1 MEKEQTDI
9 YARVTRHIVEAIEA
23 GAGTFRLPWH
33 VSGCKRFRPQNAL
46 SQSHYRG
53 VNVLALWAT
62 AEARGYESGTWA
74 TYGQWCELGAQV
86 RKGEKSTPVALW
98 KVTERKRKSEDEEA
112 VTRDGMYA
120 CGYAVF
126 NAAQVDGYRPP
137 EPPPLAESERVA
149 KAEAFFDDIAADVR
163 TGGEVACYD
172 RAADCIRMP
181 AFASFRESTGYYSVL
196 GHELTHWTGAAH
208 RLNRNLA
215 NRFGSEAYAME
226 ELVAELG
233 AAFLCATL
241 GLTNEP
247 RSDHAAY
254 LTSWLR
260 VLKQDKRAIFTAA
273 SQAQKAVDWL
283 TDATNAAPH
292 RTA

>member
-23 GAGTFRLPWH
+23 GAGRFRLPWH
-33 VSGCKRFRPQNAL
+33 VTGTPRFRPRNAM
-46 SQSHYRG
+46 SQSAYRG

-98 KVTERKRKSEDEEA
+98 KVTERKRKGEDEEA
-112 VTRDGMYA
+112 VLQGGFYA

-137 EPPPLAESERVA
+137 EPLVLPEAERVA
-149 KAEAFFDDIAADVR
+149 KAEAFFADIAADVR
-163 TGGEVACYD
+163 TGGQVACYD
-172 RAADCIRMP
+172 RAADCVHIP
-181 AFASFRESTGYYSVL
+181 PFAAFREAAGYYSVL

-208 RLNRNLA
+208 RLNRDLA
-215 NRFGSEAYAME
+215 HRFGSEAYAME

-233 AAFLCATL
+233 AAFLCSAL
-241 GLTNEP
+241 GLSNDP
-247 RSDHAAY
+247 RPDHAAY
-254 LTSWLR
+254 LASWLR
-260 VLKQDKRAIFTAA
+260 VLKQDRRAVFTAA

-283 TDATNAAPH
+283 SDTNAA
-292 RTA
+292 